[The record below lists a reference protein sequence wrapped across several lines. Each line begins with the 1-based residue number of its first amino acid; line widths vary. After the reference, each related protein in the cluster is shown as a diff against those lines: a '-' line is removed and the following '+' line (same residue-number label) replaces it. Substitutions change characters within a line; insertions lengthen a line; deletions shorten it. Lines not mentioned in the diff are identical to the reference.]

1 VKDSTA
7 LTHLVISRLDAA
19 LPATTRIQQILFRDS
34 KFISGS
40 EDRGR
45 RARQGG
51 CDAKCEYNL
60 QYGGAIMGQHSHKF
74 TIADDD
80 AVRVLLAKLV
90 KGSGKQ
96 ARRDKLLRALDDAA
110 RHYKDSNQK
119 VRQAFF
125 HGLLT
130 GYAVALTLR

>member
-1 VKDSTA
+1 MA
-7 LTHLVISRLDAA
+7 
-19 LPATTRIQQILFRDS
+19 
-34 KFISGS
+34 
-40 EDRGR
+40 
-45 RARQGG
+45 
-51 CDAKCEYNL
+51 
-60 QYGGAIMGQHSHKF
+60 QHSHRF

-80 AVRVLLAKLV
+80 AVRVLLSKLV
-90 KGSGKQ
+90 KSGAKG
-96 ARRDKLLRALDDAA
+96 RREKLLRALDDAA

>member
-1 VKDSTA
+1 MA
-7 LTHLVISRLDAA
+7 
-19 LPATTRIQQILFRDS
+19 
-34 KFISGS
+34 
-40 EDRGR
+40 
-45 RARQGG
+45 
-51 CDAKCEYNL
+51 
-60 QYGGAIMGQHSHKF
+60 QHSHRF

-90 KGSGKQ
+90 KGGAKQ
-96 ARRDKLLRALDDAA
+96 AQRTKLLRALDDAA

-130 GYAVALTLR
+130 GSAVALTLR